1 MQRSWWSILGLA
13 SLIGLNAV
21 FVPPAAGQP
30 PRPAPVKPQARK
42 LQGQIIR
49 KDAGQIVVRT
59 ADREDVIVHLRPQAR
74 FLHKDRVVQLADVRV
89 GVPIAVEVMS
99 EGDRLFADTVTLVE
113 EAAPP
118 AEETLIEGEIV
129 RVVGEDQVVVRTLER
144 KEVIVFVDPRTTFLL
159 QDRPGRFVDLR
170 PGANIR
176 AHVNFHDGKHMA
188 HRIVVPPRR

>member
-1 MQRSWWSILGLA
+1 LKYPDVPARLWRAATLRGLVSNRARFISERRCEMQRSWWSILGLA

-49 KDAGQIVVRT
+49 KDAGPIVVRT

-113 EAAPP
+113 EAASP

-129 RVVGEDQVVVRTLER
+129 RVV
-144 KEVIVFVDPRTTFLL
+144 
-159 QDRPGRFVDLR
+159 
-170 PGANIR
+170 
-176 AHVNFHDGKHMA
+176 
-188 HRIVVPPRR
+188 